1 MIKMASKSESKD
13 IMIAAGVPCT
23 PGYHGENQDPEFL
36 LEQAKNIKFPVMI
49 KAVMGGGGKGMKIS
63 RSEKDFFEQLESAK
77 REARNAFD
85 DEEVL
90 IEKYIERPKH
100 YEIQVFGDQHG
111 NYVYLFERDCSIQRR
126 HQKII
131 EEAPSAISPEQ
142 RHDMGTKACEAAR
155 AVGYVNAGTVEF
167 LYDCDTKDFYF
178 MEMNTRL

>member
-1 MIKMASKSESKD
+1 MCEQAGVKFIGPPSSAMIKMASKSESKD

-36 LEQAKNIKFPVMI
+36 LEQAKKIKFPVMI

-63 RSEKDFFEQLESAK
+63 RSEEDFFEQLESAK
-77 REARNAFD
+77 RESRNAFD

-111 NYVYLFERDCSIQRR
+111 NYVYLFERDCSI
-126 HQKII
+126 
-131 EEAPSAISPEQ
+131 
-142 RHDMGTKACEAAR
+142 
-155 AVGYVNAGTVEF
+155 
-167 LYDCDTKDFYF
+167 
-178 MEMNTRL
+178 